1 MRLRISI
8 IAIAFLFIGNLSA
21 QEEREQHALDLIEKR
36 IEYLMQSYEESELDF
51 TTLFDDLYYLYENP
65 LNLNTAT
72 REELISTYLLNG
84 YQTTQLL
91 IYRDKYGEIKSKYEL
106 IHISGFDKTTIDLLL
121 AFVKI
126 ETPVIKKTF
135 PLKKVLKYGRSEMIL
150 RHIRV
155 FPESEAYGL
164 SLIHI

>member
-65 LNLNTAT
+65 LNLNTAN
-72 REELISTYLLNG
+72 RKYISFKRLPNYSIANLQG
-84 YQTTQLL
+84 
-91 IYRDKYGEIKSKYEL
+91 
-106 IHISGFDKTTIDLLL
+106 
-121 AFVKI
+121 
-126 ETPVIKKTF
+126 
-135 PLKKVLKYGRSEMIL
+135 
-150 RHIRV
+150 
-155 FPESEAYGL
+155 
-164 SLIHI
+164 